1 MKKYFILLTLLILIN
16 PVIAEEKL
24 KYGGQPII
32 KEVLDKNNIATTE
45 VTFLVK
51 AKPEEVW
58 KVLTDYDNYTKFMPA
73 MEEFKVKTRTDKFS
87 IVHVKLESPPLID
100 ISYDLRRVYD
110 KENWTINFKKI
121 DGKIKD
127 IEGGWKLE
135 KYKDIYT
142 KLTYRSRID
151 FGLPVPK
158 FILDNL
164 SRNGLYKLAD
174 NVRKRVESG
183 GKWTK

>member
-1 MKKYFILLTLLILIN
+1 
-16 PVIAEEKL
+16 
-24 KYGGQPII
+24 
-32 KEVLDKNNIATTE
+32 
-45 VTFLVK
+45 
-51 AKPEEVW
+51 
-58 KVLTDYDNYTKFMPA
+58 
-73 MEEFKVKTRTDKFS
+73 ME
-87 IVHVKLESPPLID
+87 

-110 KENWTINFKKI
+110 KNNWAINFKKI

-135 KYKDIYT
+135 EYRNIYT

-151 FGLPVPK
+151 FGIPVPK

-164 SRNGLYKLAD
+164 SKNGLYKLAD